1 MSSRPSFS
9 DSRSCRG
16 NGGGFTLIELLVVI
30 AIIAILAGML
40 LPALSKAKERGRAI
54 VCLSNL
60 RQLGLGFTF
69 YLNDNG
75 RTFPVG
81 VDPSQ
86 FWMSILRSN
95 GVPSDT
101 VRVCP
106 TAPAPP
112 GRKPTASVLGT
123 ATTSWFS
130 PSPSSTL
137 TNAGFEG
144 SYGINGWQYSPDADV
159 AVDKNKQYG
168 RESDYENPV
177 KTPVFSDCTWEA
189 TWPSAADKPA
199 NDLAKGGNNY
209 MMQRLCIS
217 RHGSSLR
224 KVVPVAAGSHLPG
237 GLNFFMVDGHAELV
251 PLDRLW
257 SLAWHRGYK
266 PVDAHP

>member
-1 MSSRPSFS
+1 MSSRPSFYGLQS
-9 DSRSCRG
+9 HRR
-16 NGGGFTLIELLVVI
+16 NAWGFTLIELLVVI

-69 YLNDNG
+69 YLNDTG

-86 FWMSILRSN
+86 FWMSILRNN

-130 PSPSSTL
+130 PYPS
-137 TNAGFEG
+137 
-144 SYGINGWQYSPDADV
+144 
-159 AVDKNKQYG
+159 
-168 RESDYENPV
+168 
-177 KTPVFSDCTWEA
+177 
-189 TWPSAADKPA
+189 
-199 NDLAKGGNNY
+199 
-209 MMQRLCIS
+209 
-217 RHGSSLR
+217 
-224 KVVPVAAGSHLPG
+224 
-237 GLNFFMVDGHAELV
+237 
-251 PLDRLW
+251 
-257 SLAWHRGYK
+257 
-266 PVDAHP
+266 